1 MIDLALAKAHFNV
14 DYDYDDDYITSLIEV
29 AEQVVASD
37 VCEDLSTLNDGT
49 LPAPLRQAMLL
60 LIGHYYASREPVA
73 YVNVSEVPLSY
84 KHLIGLFRNYEK

>member
-1 MIDLALAKAHFNV
+1 MIDLALAKAHLNV
-14 DYDYDDDYITSLIEV
+14 DYDYDDVYITGLIEV
-29 AEQVVASD
+29 AEQVVAAD
-37 VCEDLSTLNDGT
+37 VCEDLSTLNKVA

>member
-1 MIDLALAKAHFNV
+1 MIDLALAKDHLNV
-14 DYDYDDDYITSLIEV
+14 DYDYNDAYITGLIEV
-29 AEQVVASD
+29 AIQVVTSD
-37 VCEDLSTLNDGT
+37 ICEDLSTLNEGA
-49 LPAPLRQAMLL
+49 LHPPLRQAMLL